1 MRIHKS
7 RIEAGFTLIE
17 IAIVLVIIGLLL
29 GAVQKGQ
36 ELINSGKAK
45 AVMADF
51 RNTATMLSAF
61 QDRFRAVP
69 GDDAQAANHL
79 AGATTAASA
88 SGQTPGNGNIEGPW
102 NSTSASDES
111 VILWQHLRLA
121 NLASGDTT
129 APASASDLNS
139 WLPRN
144 QEGGR
149 IGVQSTQ
156 LISNWSG
163 RQFICQD
170 NISGRIA
177 QQVDSNMDDGAPS
190 TGSIRFGVMS
200 GSNLSPTSVANG
212 ASSSV
217 SGSFSESSSY
227 VVCMSF

>member
-1 MRIHKS
+1 MRTHTS
-7 RIEAGFTLIE
+7 RVETGFTLIE

-51 RNTATMLSAF
+51 RNAATMLSAF
-61 QDRFRAVP
+61 QDRFRALP
-69 GDDAQAANHL
+69 GDDAQASNHL
-79 AGATTAASA
+79 AGAANAASA
-88 SGQTPGNGNIEGPW
+88 SGQTPGNGNIEGLW

-121 NLASGDTT
+121 NLATGDTT

-149 IGVQSTQ
+149 IGIQSGP

-170 NISGRIA
+170 NISGRVA

-190 TGSIRFGVMS
+190 TGSIRFGAMS
-200 GSNLSPTSVANG
+200 GNSLVPTTVSNS

-217 SGSFSESSSY
+217 SGSFSESGSY
-227 VVCMSF
+227 AVCMSF